1 MQYGFLLLVGNSWT
15 ELESFYRDVGQHLS
29 KWVQKASKIKDAG
42 PEIEDAEFPPPDPAT
57 SSGSIITVPDK
68 PFGGEH

>member
-1 MQYGFLLLVGNSWT
+1 MLVRDSWS

-29 KWVQKASKIKDAG
+29 RWVPKAPKIKDAG
-42 PEIEDAEFPPPDPAT
+42 SEIEDAEFSPPDPAT

-68 PFGGEH
+68 PFGGKH